1 MLLGTIFNV
10 VAIVGG
16 TLVGLLLGKRLPGR
30 VNSIM
35 IQALG
40 LVTLLVGAK
49 MMITSANSLVV
60 LVSLVLGAVLGESL
74 GIEKRLNSFGVKVER
89 RFKRKGGTFAKA
101 FVTTSLLFC
110 VGPLS
115 ILGSLQ
121 DGLSGDI
128 SLLLTKSGLD
138 GIASMAFAAT
148 MGVGVLFST
157 IPVLLY
163 QGGITLGASMLKPYL
178 STTLVNAVTATGG
191 LLVVGIA
198 LNILQVTKIRVANL
212 LPAILLAALLS
223 LVV

>member
-1 MLLGTIFNV
+1 MLLGTVFNV
-10 VAIVGG
+10 VVIAGG
-16 TLVGLLLGKRLPGR
+16 TLAGLLLGKRLPGR

-40 LVTLLVGAK
+40 LMTLLVGAK
-49 MMITSANSLVV
+49 MIITSANSLVV
-60 LVSLVLGAVLGESL
+60 LVSLVVGAVLGEWL
-74 GIEKRLNSFGVKVER
+74 GIEERLDTFGAKVER
-89 RFKRKGGTFAKA
+89 RFNRKGGTFAKA

-138 GIASMAFAAT
+138 GIASIAFAST
-148 MGVGVLFST
+148 LGIGVLFST

-163 QGGITLGASMLKPYL
+163 QGCITFGASMLKPYL
-178 STTLVNAVTATGG
+178 STTVVNAITATGG

-198 LNILQVTKIRVANL
+198 LNVLQVTKIRVGNL
-212 LPAILLAALLS
+212 LPAIFLAALLS
-223 LVV
+223 VLF